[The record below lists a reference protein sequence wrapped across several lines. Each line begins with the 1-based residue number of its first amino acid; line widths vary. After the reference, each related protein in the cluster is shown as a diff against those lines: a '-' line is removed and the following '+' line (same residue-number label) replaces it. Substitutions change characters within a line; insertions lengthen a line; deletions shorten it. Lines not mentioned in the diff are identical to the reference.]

1 MQFSDVVHLELV
13 DLCIEGAPVIGL
25 NIDDAGSF
33 VTLSDHVTLLRV
45 AVRDCGG
52 RANHDGIELSDVRD
66 FRLERCTVER
76 WGRGGSAVDV
86 VGCCC

>member
-1 MQFSDVVHLELV
+1 
-13 DLCIEGAPVIGL
+13 
-25 NIDDAGSF
+25 
-33 VTLSDHVTLLRV
+33 LLRL

-52 RANHDGIELSDVRD
+52 RANHDGIELSGVRD
-66 FRLERCTVER
+66 FRLERCTVERCMVER